1 MLHKDEPVLWA
12 DRLRVSY
19 GGPEILTGLTTV
31 IPEGQ
36 ITAIVGPNA
45 SGKSTLLRALAR
57 LLRPSQGAVYLDGAD
72 IARQPTRAVAARLGL
87 LPQSPRAPDGLVV
100 EDLVRRGRYPHQ
112 RLFSQWSTGD
122 TEAVRRALELTD
134 LVELKHR
141 GVDELSGGQ
150 RQRAWIAMALAQ
162 DTPLMLLDEP
172 TTFLDI
178 AHQVEM
184 LDLLEQLNRSEG
196 RTIVMVLHDLNHAC
210 RYASHLVALADG
222 QIEAAGP
229 PTQIVTA
236 ELIEQV
242 FDVHVSV
249 ITCPVSGAPLC
260 VPHSHLSRLR

>member
-1 MLHKDEPVLWA
+1 MLHDDEPVLRA

-19 GGPEILTGLTTV
+19 GGPDVLTGLTTV

-45 SGKSTLLRALAR
+45 SGKSTLLRTLAR
-57 LLRPSQGAVYLDGAD
+57 LLRPSQGAVRLDGAD

-87 LPQSPRAPDGLVV
+87 LPQSPRAPDGLAV

-112 RLFSQWSTGD
+112 RLLSPWSPGD

-134 LVELKHR
+134 LMDLKHR

-150 RQRAWIAMALAQ
+150 RQRAWIAMTLAQ

-210 RYASHLVALADG
+210 RYASHLVALAGG

-229 PTQIVTA
+229 PEQIVTA

-242 FDVHVSV
+242 FDVRVSV

-260 VPHSHLSRLR
+260 VPHSHLSRVR